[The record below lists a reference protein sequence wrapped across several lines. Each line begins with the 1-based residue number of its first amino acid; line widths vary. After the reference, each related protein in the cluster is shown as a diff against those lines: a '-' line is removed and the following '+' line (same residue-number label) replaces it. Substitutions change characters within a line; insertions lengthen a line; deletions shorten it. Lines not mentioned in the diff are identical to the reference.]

1 MVGRPQ
7 SFNENCCKKMIY
19 KTPSRWVQIHTLWI
33 SCVEE
38 YDGSSLAVSYISSTF
53 WQYKR
58 LWLMV
63 HVLVSFVLKSEL
75 SNNQGRY
82 YYPLRGGKKGEE
94 TCSSPFSLTVFFLNT
109 STLKAQPPLCVK
121 TIRYVQCLIQFLFVS
136 MY

>member
-1 MVGRPQ
+1 M
-7 SFNENCCKKMIY
+7 
-19 KTPSRWVQIHTLWI
+19 
-33 SCVEE
+33 EE

-121 TIRYVQCLIQFLFVS
+121 TIRNVQCLIQFLFVS
-136 MY
+136 IKYELQSSWIICDQQQTASI

>member
-1 MVGRPQ
+1 
-7 SFNENCCKKMIY
+7 
-19 KTPSRWVQIHTLWI
+19 
-33 SCVEE
+33 
-38 YDGSSLAVSYISSTF
+38 
-53 WQYKR
+53 
-58 LWLMV
+58 MV

-121 TIRYVQCLIQFLFVS
+121 TIRNVQCLIQFSVED
-136 MY
+136 